1 MNDSTFI
8 MIATNS
14 TTDININ
21 QATLAQL
28 SVSAAELWDSIE
40 NCPEGVEL
48 ADTYAQLLNI
58 QNATEAKVDAI
69 AYVADQLKLDMEM
82 WSDRLSKITALYQ
95 DIIQRRRHQLDSL
108 KLYLLRLYKLGLIPQ
123 QVVGTERRIDFQ
135 SNPPSVVLL
144 VEAEELPSQFQS
156 VKVTSANKEILA
168 AYKAGEDVSS
178 FAEIVTEKHV
188 RFKHIS
194 RKKK

>member
-1 MNDSTFI
+1 
-8 MIATNS
+8 MIARNLAIDTND
-14 TTDININ
+14 TNIN
-21 QATLAQL
+21 RATLAQL
-28 SVSAAELWDSIE
+28 SVTAAELWDSIE

-48 ADTYAQLLNI
+48 ADTYAQLLDI

-69 AYVADQLKLDMEM
+69 AYLADQLKLDMEM
-82 WSDRLSKITALYQ
+82 WSDRLSKVTALYQ
-95 DIIQRRRHQLDSL
+95 VIIQRRRNQLDSL
-108 KLYLLRLYKLGLIPQ
+108 KSYLLRLYKLGLIPE

-135 SNPPSVVLL
+135 NNPPSVILL
-144 VEAEELPSQFQS
+144 VEAEQLPSQFQS

-168 AYKAGEDVSS
+168 AHKAGEDVSS

>member
-1 MNDSTFI
+1 
-8 MIATNS
+8 MIARNLTIDTND
-14 TTDININ
+14 TNIN
-21 QATLAQL
+21 RATLAQL
-28 SVSAAELWDSIE
+28 SVTATELWDSIE

-48 ADTYAQLLNI
+48 ADIYAQLLDI
-58 QNATEAKVDAI
+58 QNAAEAKVDAI

-82 WSDRLSKITALYQ
+82 WSDRLSKVTALYQ
-95 DIIQRRRHQLDSL
+95 DIIQRRRNQLDSL
-108 KLYLLRLYKLGLIPQ
+108 KSYLLRLYKLGLIPE

-135 SNPPSVVLL
+135 NNPPSVILL
-144 VEAEELPSQFQS
+144 VEAEQLPSQFQS
-156 VKVTSANKEILA
+156 VKVNSANKEILA

-188 RFKHIS
+188 RFKHIT

>member
-1 MNDSTFI
+1 
-8 MIATNS
+8 MIARNLAIDTND
-14 TTDININ
+14 TNIN
-21 QATLAQL
+21 RATLAQL
-28 SVSAAELWDSIE
+28 SVTAAELWDSIE

-48 ADTYAQLLNI
+48 ADTYAQLLDI

-82 WSDRLSKITALYQ
+82 WSDRLSKVTALYQ
-95 DIIQRRRHQLDSL
+95 DIIQRRRNQLDSL
-108 KLYLLRLYKLGLIPQ
+108 KSYLLRLYKLGLIPE

-135 SNPPSVVLL
+135 NNPPSVILL
-144 VEAEELPSQFQS
+144 VEAEQLPSQFQS
-156 VKVTSANKEILA
+156 LKVNSANKEILA
-168 AYKAGEDVSS
+168 AYKAGEDVSR

-188 RFKHIS
+188 RFKHIT